1 MVDMAVEPVH
11 AQEHALIFDHLLQVG
26 APAHAT
32 YDRPPYPDMLDFAR
46 TGAAVG
52 GTSATLEK
60 TRVLAAYFRSL
71 DNDDD
76 LRRAAVFMAGR
87 PFGQSKRR
95 TLGLGWAA
103 LSKVVGAISGRDD
116 GELQGLFRKHSD
128 LGDWAGEALEGR
140 TENGDVP
147 LEEVEKTLEG
157 IRTARGAAKAA
168 PLEELLRRLHPE
180 AARFVV
186 KVVSGEMRIG
196 LSEGLVEAAIAEA
209 FGRPV
214 TQVKRVHLITGDIG
228 ETAVKVK
235 NGQLQ
240 TSTVTLFQPIRFM
253 LASPVETAA
262 EAFGRMGAAKVWT
275 EEKYDG
281 VRCQLHHADGRVELF
296 SRDLKETT
304 SAFPELTE
312 NASRL
317 GHAVLFDGEVL
328 AHRDGKVL
336 RFFELQHRLGRKQ
349 VTTELRRDVPV
360 VLVIFD
366 LLYLDGRSL
375 LDEPLEERR
384 RLLEGLGVEHPF
396 LLARLEEATSPADLD
411 RIFADTRE
419 RGHEGL
425 MVKDPASPYTPGR
438 RGLAWLKLKRPLATL
453 DVVVTAVEWGHGKR
467 KGVLSD
473 YTFAVKDTATGR
485 LVNVGKAY
493 TGLTDAEI
501 AEMTKLFLSLTV
513 DDRGWAR
520 MVKPEVVL
528 EVAFDSIQ
536 HSNRHASGYALRF
549 PRIVRIRD
557 DKPVD
562 EIDTLQRVTELYE
575 RYFGA
580 QTEASLSEVA
590 EAIIPTRPGP
600 RRGPGRPPHGVGR

>member
-1 MVDMAVEPVH
+1 
-11 AQEHALIFDHLLQVG
+11 
-26 APAHAT
+26 
-32 YDRPPYPDMLDFAR
+32 MLDFAR
-46 TGAAVG
+46 AGAAVG
-52 GTSATLEK
+52 GTPATLEK
-60 TRVLAAYFRSL
+60 TRLLAAYFRSL
-71 DNDDD
+71 DDDD
-76 LRRAAVFMAGR
+76 LRRAAIFMTGR
-87 PFGQSKRR
+87 AFGPSKRR
-95 TLGLGWAA
+95 TLGLGWAVV
-103 LSKVVGAISGRDD
+103 SKVVGSISGRDEAD
-116 GELQGLFRKHSD
+116 LQRLFRKHSD

-140 TENGDVP
+140 TANEDAP
-147 LEEVEKTLEG
+147 LEEVERTLEA
-157 IRTARGAAKAA
+157 IRTARGGSKAA
-168 PLEELLRRLHPE
+168 PLEQLLRRLHPE

-186 KVVSGEMRIG
+186 KVISSEMRIG

-209 FGRPV
+209 FSLPV
-214 TQVKRVHLITGDIG
+214 THVKRIHLITGDIG
-228 ETAVKVK
+228 EAAVRVK
-235 NGQLQ
+235 RGELE

-253 LASPVETAA
+253 LASPVETAT
-262 EAFGRMGAAKVWT
+262 EGFERMGAEKVWT

-281 VRCQLHHADGRVELF
+281 VRCQLHLADGRVELF

-304 SAFPELTE
+304 HAFPELAE
-312 NASRL
+312 GAQHI
-317 GHAVLFDGEVL
+317 GHSVLFDGEVL
-328 AHRDGKVL
+328 AHRDGRVL

-349 VTTELRRDVPV
+349 VTAELRREVPV

-366 LLYLDGRSL
+366 LLFLDGRSL
-375 LDEPLEERR
+375 LDEALEERR
-384 RLLEGLGVEHPF
+384 RLLEGLGLEHPF
-396 LLARLEEATSPADLD
+396 LLARLEEATGPDDLD

-473 YTFAVKDTATGR
+473 YTFAVKDSANGK

-501 AEMTKLFLSLTV
+501 AEMTQRFLSITV
-513 DDRGWAR
+513 NDRGWGR

-557 DKPVD
+557 DKPVE
-562 EIDTLQRVTELYE
+562 EIDTLERVTELYD

-580 QTEASLSEVA
+580 RTEEKLSEVA
-590 EAIIPTRPGP
+590 VPTRPRP
-600 RRGPGRPPHGVGR
+600 QRRARPTSPQGGEVKT

>member
-1 MVDMAVEPVH
+1 
-11 AQEHALIFDHLLQVG
+11 
-26 APAHAT
+26 
-32 YDRPPYPDMLDFAR
+32 MLDFAR

-60 TRVLAAYFRSL
+60 TRLLAAYFRSL
-71 DNDDD
+71 DDDD
-76 LRRAAVFMAGR
+76 LRRAAVFMSGR
-87 PFGQSKRR
+87 PFGPSKRR
-95 TLGLGWAA
+95 TLGLGWSSV
-103 LSKVVGAISGRDD
+103 SKAIGAISRRNDE
-116 GELQGLFRKHSD
+116 ELQGIFRKHSD
-128 LGDWAGEALEGR
+128 LGDWAGEALAGSTADE
-140 TENGDVP
+140 DVS
-147 LEEVEKTLEG
+147 LADVEKTLEA
-157 IRTARGAAKAA
+157 IRVARGAAKAA
-168 PLEELLRRLHPE
+168 PLEELLRRVHPE

-186 KVVSGEMRIG
+186 KIISTEMRIG

-209 FGRPV
+209 FGVPL

-228 ETAVKVK
+228 ETAVRVK
-235 NGQLQ
+235 HGQIE
-240 TSTVTLFQPIRFM
+240 TSTVTLFQPVRFM

-262 EAFGRMGAAKVWT
+262 EAFERMGADKVWT

-304 SAFPELTE
+304 SAFPELAE
-312 NASRL
+312 SAPRL

-328 AHRDGKVL
+328 AHRDRRVL
-336 RFFELQHRLGRKQ
+336 RFFELQRRLGRK
-349 VTTELRRDVPV
+349 VVSDEMRREVPV

-366 LLYLDGRSL
+366 LLYLDGRPL
-375 LDEPLEERR
+375 LDEPLDERR
-384 RLLEGLGVEHPF
+384 RLLEGLGLEHPF
-396 LLARLEEATSPADLD
+396 LLARLEEATSPDDLD

-419 RGHEGL
+419 RGNEGL
-425 MVKDPASPYTPGR
+425 MVKDPKSPYTPGR

-473 YTFAVKDTATGR
+473 YTFAVKDTSTGR

-501 AEMTKLFLSLTV
+501 AEMTKRFLAITLE
-513 DDRGWAR
+513 DRGWAR
-520 MVKPEVVL
+520 VVKPEVVL

-536 HSNRHASGYALRF
+536 HSGRHASGYALRF

-562 EIDTLQRVTELYE
+562 EIDTLDRVAGLYE
-575 RYFGA
+575 RYFGKK
-580 QTEASLSEVA
+580 TETSLIEVA
-590 EAIIPTRPGP
+590 GVGPPTRQGPQSGP
-600 RRGPGRPPHGVGR
+600 RRPPHGVGR